1 MALSYKQI
9 LNKFLKLLPIF
20 FLFFISFNGNSLID
34 LKFFTIN
41 IQYILIYYWVLRRP
55 EALGFGFIFIA
66 GIVTDVVMGSPMG
79 LSGLSMLV
87 VAGAATYIRV
97 VTVRISLLTD
107 WISFIPTLLIANL
120 VYYLALTSV
129 NYEINY
135 LYLFNNSIFTFVFYP
150 ILWVFFSL
158 ILNLTNS

>member
-1 MALSYKQI
+1 
-9 LNKFLKLLPIF
+9 
-20 FLFFISFNGNSLID
+20 
-34 LKFFTIN
+34 
-41 IQYILIYYWVLRRP
+41 
-55 EALGFGFIFIA
+55 
-66 GIVTDVVMGSPMG
+66 MGSPMG